1 MKNLFLQI
9 IDLQYNLKLIISI
22 LNDILLKLRNA
33 DKYNNILDRLKDI
46 R

>member
-22 LNDILLKLRNA
+22 LNDILLELRNT